1 MTIKARNP
9 RVSIDIE
16 FDTGDGFASI
26 ELSVDGN
33 PWNSCGLTL
42 EESRELRA
50 DLEEAER
57 QLQALIGAQ

>member
-1 MTIKARNP
+1 MTVKARNP
-9 RVSIDIE
+9 RISIDVE
-16 FDTGDGFASI
+16 YDTCDGFASI
-26 ELSVDGN
+26 ELAVDGN

-57 QLQALIGAQ
+57 QLQALVGAQ

>member
-9 RVSIDIE
+9 RISIDVE
-16 FDTGDGFASI
+16 YDTGDGFASI
-26 ELSVDGN
+26 ELAVDGN

-42 EESRELRA
+42 EESRGLRA

-57 QLQALIGAQ
+57 QLQALVGAQ